1 MEMEGFPYAGIIINW
16 VHFTIAEYVERM
28 RSSYKVTQFWTT
40 AIIINF
46 LNNSIKSKNYYNIFD
61 DVTGRPFSSVGGRC
75 PQTLQ

>member
-28 RSSYKVTQFWTT
+28 RSTYKVTQFWTT

-46 LNNSIKSKNYYNIFD
+46 LNN
-61 DVTGRPFSSVGGRC
+61 
-75 PQTLQ
+75 